1 MMNNGQSDIKQFL
14 EFIEEVR
21 NYSSHTIDAYRRD
34 LEKFNSFLTDE
45 IGESFTSYKVVDNY
59 KIKDF
64 KKIILKFFNKE
75 IENGRSSKTRARRLS
90 TIKAFF
96 KFLIQENILTNNP
109 AMYVSSPKIEK
120 RLPIVIQK
128 KRIKS
133 LMKQPKKQDGKIKK
147 ENKKSRKDSRKRL
160 LRNTAILELFYATG
174 IRLSELVNLNIG
186 SVNENEMLLKVFGKG
201 KKERIVPFGKPAKVA
216 LKVYLKKRNLNFQ
229 SSPEI
234 PLFCSWHENR
244 IGVRRVQ
251 VILED
256 YLAVVLGPENTY
268 SRAGANP
275 HTLRHSFATHLIEEN
290 VDIRLIQE
298 LLGHSSVS
306 STQLYTNVDTKKM
319 IEIYRDKHPHGS

>member
-1 MMNNGQSDIKQFL
+1 MNDNGQSDIKQFL
-14 EFIEEVR
+14 EFIEKER
-21 NYSSHTIDAYRRD
+21 RYSLHTIDAYRRD

-59 KIKDF
+59 NIKDF

-109 AMYVSSPKIEK
+109 AIYVSSPKIEK

-128 KRIKS
+128 KRIES
-133 LMKQPKKQDGKIKK
+133 LMIQPKIQDGKLKK
-147 ENKKSRKDSRKRL
+147 ENKKSRKDSRIRL

-186 SVNENEMLLKVFGKG
+186 SINENEMLLKVMGKG
-201 KKERIVPFGKPAKVA
+201 KKERIVPFGKPAKIA
-216 LKVYLKKRNLNFQ
+216 LKAYLKKRSLNFQ

-256 YLAVVLGPENTY
+256 YLAVVLGSEDNY
-268 SRAGANP
+268 SRVGANP
-275 HTLRHSFATHLIEEN
+275 HTLRHTFATHLLEEN

-298 LLGHSSVS
+298 LLGHSSLS
-306 STQLYTNVDTKKM
+306 STQIYTNVDTKKM
-319 IEIYRDKHPHGS
+319 IEIYKDKHPHGS